1 MADQDTLR
9 QFQEIKS
16 VVAHYDA
23 TFANITP
30 PQVVYK
36 EEEARLRRQIHDEAV
51 RLRTAQSDDETAM
64 REDTIIELGGQMA
77 DLKRHYTANREKY
90 AREHEVRLKQTLDML
105 RGRLGQLLGL
115 SSTTQIQTT
124 NGQEARDQGP
134 PDQDQN
140 QIPPAQENEAVGGE
154 SAQGSSQ
161 ASQNAQT
168 GTTANK
174 SARRNAPNNEN
185 TEATSEPEGV
195 INEGPTFNDQ
205 DDDHVHNH
213 DKNDAS
219 NHEKNDNVVN
229 GDESADI
236 EMGDAEPIETEPI
249 RHREQ
254 LAVRMSIDITP
265 VSRNLRTVPL
275 SPAST
280 CDDSTTVRRDSQ
292 HLRQSQGPTNV
303 SPRNIPP
310 PTPRETRSKKRKAL
324 NSASTTQKRHRT
336 GPTGST
342 ESPLESA
349 AEQSRQS
356 TTRTSRRTTREHS
369 NKSSQHA
376 SEPPA
381 KVLPRRSNRHPEE
394 SAGSGKFEGIVD
406 PKPGNVYA
414 TYWKKTKEWLAVV
427 LLPMGD
433 FSTVGIPGSIISCDL
448 VDSLPPCY
456 RKTSKKG
463 PYVWAK
469 GYRNGEEHEKERM
482 FPVMFFDGRPFP
494 AKSAIMWIEARELR
508 AFDLKR
514 EPKLV
519 PHTKAI
525 RGYLKSRDW
534 SEDEED
540 TDEESEEDPQGDV
553 EGDAENDAEGDAEG
567 DTGNDAEED
576 AEGNAEGDTGE
587 DMEQDVN
594 QDVENDAEEEQTRV
608 DSQLQA
614 EPGSE
619 PPQQTDAEEAH
630 ETQPP
635 EEETETLEQAT
646 EGEEHPNMAPQSP
659 QAQTDQSNIDQ
670 DLSSRGSDGPP
681 LPNRQETLST
691 VAQIREP
698 RPESQLE
705 EPASQGNGNLYQPT
719 IQQEPQ
725 PQDQDQTQST
735 SLASDPSQHQTSH
748 PPRGGASSLYWGTVT
763 AVEPPNVDA
772 SRSGPATTE
781 HNRATI
787 YEVEPR
793 GTERGSDPNYI
804 ERRNDFVERNYGS
817 HLPVFQAPSVQNSQ
831 SAVSG
836 PHVAANT
843 QGQGQLI
850 APPHQSY
857 SGQDSRQAAFTSQS
871 KSSQPNSGQHWNQR
885 QHAPLPP
892 AQTDSSNYPSQG
904 AHRIDNGQ
912 LQNVQTQQTRPPQA
926 NGNGLQNDSNT
937 RSSHNPFHYQP
948 MPLHANPQPYNCPR
962 STDTHDT
969 NTRQLSL
976 TLNSGNWVA
985 TEVTPPQQPPQRHA
999 PLSTQNHATHAV
1011 PVSQQFGHPRLE
1023 EARPRP
1029 DASTAHQ
1036 PPYPLQPQEPRLV
1049 SANPYAWPQ
1058 AVRQHQT
1065 IDQPTTR
1072 TSDEVSQVQRPSYP
1086 HVQPAPLNTMP
1097 TYNSHEMPPSTDDY
1111 SGETDDSVDVPAPV
1125 KREVNTHDVLRESN
1139 ALDEEIYAQRGHLA
1153 PGHPCFHVS
1162 ANITGETSPYSQT
1175 NSDNYF
1181 PNGLRR
1187 YLQNLMSTNGL
1198 SPGQSGFGFETSD
1211 GKGYWC
1217 PFCDGHQ
1224 RDGGFRSYLYR
1235 SEPYTS
1241 LMHFKQHLI
1250 KHWMRDAG
1258 PSRGI

>member
-292 HLRQSQGPTNV
+292 HLPQSQGPTNV

-448 VDSLPPCY
+448 VDSLPLATARHQRRDHMY
-456 RKTSKKG
+456 G
-463 PYVWAK
+463 PKV
-469 GYRNGEEHEKERM
+469 
-482 FPVMFFDGRPFP
+482 
-494 AKSAIMWIEARELR
+494 I
-508 AFDLKR
+508 
-514 EPKLV
+514 
-519 PHTKAI
+519 
-525 RGYLKSRDW
+525 
-534 SEDEED
+534 
-540 TDEESEEDPQGDV
+540 
-553 EGDAENDAEGDAEG
+553 
-567 DTGNDAEED
+567 
-576 AEGNAEGDTGE
+576 
-587 DMEQDVN
+587 
-594 QDVENDAEEEQTRV
+594 
-608 DSQLQA
+608 
-614 EPGSE
+614 
-619 PPQQTDAEEAH
+619 
-630 ETQPP
+630 
-635 EEETETLEQAT
+635 
-646 EGEEHPNMAPQSP
+646 
-659 QAQTDQSNIDQ
+659 
-670 DLSSRGSDGPP
+670 
-681 LPNRQETLST
+681 
-691 VAQIREP
+691 
-698 RPESQLE
+698 
-705 EPASQGNGNLYQPT
+705 
-719 IQQEPQ
+719 
-725 PQDQDQTQST
+725 
-735 SLASDPSQHQTSH
+735 
-748 PPRGGASSLYWGTVT
+748 
-763 AVEPPNVDA
+763 
-772 SRSGPATTE
+772 
-781 HNRATI
+781 
-787 YEVEPR
+787 
-793 GTERGSDPNYI
+793 GTERSMRRSVCFLSCSLTVALFLPRVPSCGLKPGSCVPLT
-804 ERRNDFVERNYGS
+804 S
-817 HLPVFQAPSVQNSQ
+817 
-831 SAVSG
+831 SAS
-836 PHVAANT
+836 
-843 QGQGQLI
+843 
-850 APPHQSY
+850 
-857 SGQDSRQAAFTSQS
+857 
-871 KSSQPNSGQHWNQR
+871 
-885 QHAPLPP
+885 
-892 AQTDSSNYPSQG
+892 
-904 AHRIDNGQ
+904 
-912 LQNVQTQQTRPPQA
+912 
-926 NGNGLQNDSNT
+926 
-937 RSSHNPFHYQP
+937 
-948 MPLHANPQPYNCPR
+948 
-962 STDTHDT
+962 
-969 NTRQLSL
+969 LSL
-976 TLNSGNWVA
+976 FLTPKQFEDTSNQGIGPRTRKTQTKNPRKIPKETLK
-985 TEVTPPQQPPQRHA
+985 E
-999 PLSTQNHATHAV
+999 TQKTT
-1011 PVSQQFGHPRLE
+1011 QKETQKE
-1023 EARPRP
+1023 
-1029 DASTAHQ
+1029 T
-1036 PPYPLQPQEPRLV
+1036 QE
-1049 SANPYAWPQ
+1049 
-1058 AVRQHQT
+1058 
-1065 IDQPTTR
+1065 
-1072 TSDEVSQVQRPSYP
+1072 
-1086 HVQPAPLNTMP
+1086 TMRKK
-1097 TYNSHEMPPSTDDY
+1097 TQKEMQK
-1111 SGETDDSVDVPAPV
+1111 ET
-1125 KREVNTHDVLRESN
+1125 
-1139 ALDEEIYAQRGHLA
+1139 LA
-1153 PGHPCFHVS
+1153 KIW
-1162 ANITGETSPYSQT
+1162 NKT
-1175 NSDNYF
+1175 
-1181 PNGLRR
+1181 
-1187 YLQNLMSTNGL
+1187 
-1198 SPGQSGFGFETSD
+1198 
-1211 GKGYWC
+1211 
-1217 PFCDGHQ
+1217 
-1224 RDGGFRSYLYR
+1224 
-1235 SEPYTS
+1235 
-1241 LMHFKQHLI
+1241 
-1250 KHWMRDAG
+1250 
-1258 PSRGI
+1258 

>member
-1 MADQDTLR
+1 MADQGTLR

-23 TFANITP
+23 TFANITS
-30 PQVVYK
+30 PQVVYQ

-64 REDTIIELGGQMA
+64 REDVIIELGGQMA
-77 DLKRHYTANREKY
+77 DLKRHYTANRDKY
-90 AREHEVRLKQTLDML
+90 AREHEARLKQTLDML

-115 SSTTQIQTT
+115 NSTTQIQTT

-140 QIPPAQENEAVGGE
+140 QTPLAQENEAAGGE
-154 SAQGSSQ
+154 PAQASSQ
-161 ASQNAQT
+161 ASQNAET
-168 GTTANK
+168 RTTANK
-174 SARRNAPNNEN
+174 SVRRDAPNNKN
-185 TEATSEPEGV
+185 TEATSGPEGV
-195 INEGPTFNDQ
+195 IDEDPTFNDQ
-205 DDDHVHNH
+205 DDDHVDNN

-219 NHEKNDNVVN
+219 NHETDDNAAN

-249 RHREQ
+249 RQREQ
-254 LAVRMSIDITP
+254 LDVRMSIDITP

-280 CDDSTTVRRDSQ
+280 CDDSTTVRRGSQ
-292 HLRQSQGPTNV
+292 HLHQSQGPTNAT
-303 SPRNIPP
+303 SKNIPP

-324 NSASTTQKRHRT
+324 TPASTTQKRHRT
-336 GPTGST
+336 DPAGST

-356 TTRTSRRTTREHS
+356 ATRTSRRTTRERS

-381 KVLPRRSNRHPEE
+381 KVLPRRSNRHTEE
-394 SAGSGKFEGIVD
+394 SAGSSKFEGIVD

-433 FSTVGIPGSIISCDL
+433 FSTVGIPGSIVSCDL

-540 TDEESEEDPQGDV
+540 TDEESEEDP
-553 EGDAENDAEGDAEG
+553 EGDPEGDTENDAEGNTEG
-567 DTGNDAEED
+567 N
-576 AEGNAEGDTGE
+576 AEGNAEGDTGN
-587 DMEQDVN
+587 DTEQNVN
-594 QDVENDAEEEQTRV
+594 QDVENNAEDEQTRV
-608 DSQLQA
+608 DSQLQ
-614 EPGSE
+614 EDSGSE
-619 PPQQTDAEEAH
+619 PQQTDPEEPR
-630 ETQPP
+630 EIQPP
-635 EEETETLEQAT
+635 EEDTGILEQAT
-646 EGEEHPNMAPQSP
+646 EEEEHPNMEPQSP
-659 QAQTDQSNIDQ
+659 QAQTNQSNVDQ
-670 DLSSRGSDGPP
+670 DPSARESVDPP
-681 LPNRQETLST
+681 LPNRRETSNT
-691 VAQIREP
+691 VTQIRGP

-705 EPASQGNGNLYQPT
+705 EPASQGDGDLYQST

-725 PQDQDQTQST
+725 PQPQDQTQST
-735 SLASDPSQHQTSH
+735 SLTSDPSQYQTNHQS
-748 PPRGGASSLYWGTVT
+748 RGGASSSYWGTVT
-763 AVEPPNVDA
+763 AVEPPNADA
-772 SRSGPATTE
+772 GRSGPATTE

-793 GTERGSDPNYI
+793 GTARGSDLDYI
-804 ERRNDFVERNYGS
+804 ERRNDFVQTNFRS

-843 QGQGQLI
+843 QGQSI
-850 APPHQSY
+850 APRHS
-857 SGQDSRQAAFTSQS
+857 SQATFTSQS
-871 KSSQPNSGQHWNQR
+871 QSGQPNSGQDWNQR
-885 QHAPLPP
+885 QHASLAP
-892 AQTDSSNYPSQG
+892 AQTVSSNYPSQA
-904 AHRIDNGQ
+904 AHRVDNGQ
-912 LQNVQTQQTRPPQA
+912 LQNVQTQKTRPPQK
-926 NGNGLQNDSNT
+926 NGNGLRNDSNT
-937 RSSHNPFHYQP
+937 QLSQNPFHYQP
-948 MPLHANPQPYNCPR
+948 MLLHTNPQPYNCSR
-962 STDTHDT
+962 STDTHGSHV
-969 NTRQLSL
+969 RQLSL

-985 TEVTPPQQPPQRHA
+985 AEATPPQQPPHRHA
-999 PLSTQNHATHAV
+999 PLSTRNHAPHAV
-1011 PVSQQFGHPRLE
+1011 PVSQQFVRPRPE
-1023 EARPRP
+1023 EGRPRP

-1036 PPYPLQPQEPRLV
+1036 PPYPLQPEETRLV
-1049 SANPYAWPQ
+1049 SANPYSWPQ
-1058 AVRQHQT
+1058 AVRQHQI
-1065 IDQPTTR
+1065 IDQPTTH
-1072 TSDEVSQVQRPSYP
+1072 TSDQVSQVQRPSYP
-1086 HVQPAPLNTMP
+1086 HIQPAPLNTTP
-1097 TYNSHEMPPSTDDY
+1097 TSHSHEMPPSIDDY
-1111 SGETDDSVDVPAPV
+1111 SGETGDLADVPAAV
-1125 KREVNTHDVLRESN
+1125 KREVNTHDVLRETN
-1139 ALDEEIYAQRGHLA
+1139 ALDEEVYAQRGHLP

-1162 ANITGETSPYSQT
+1162 VNITGEASPHSQT
-1175 NSDNYF
+1175 NNDNYF
-1181 PNGLRR
+1181 PNCLRR
-1187 YLQNLMSTNGL
+1187 YLQNLMSTNEL

-1217 PFCDGHQ
+1217 PFCDDCQ
-1224 RDGGFRSYLYR
+1224 REGGFRSYLHGP
-1235 SEPYTS
+1235 EPYTS

-1250 KHWMRDAG
+1250 THWMRDAD